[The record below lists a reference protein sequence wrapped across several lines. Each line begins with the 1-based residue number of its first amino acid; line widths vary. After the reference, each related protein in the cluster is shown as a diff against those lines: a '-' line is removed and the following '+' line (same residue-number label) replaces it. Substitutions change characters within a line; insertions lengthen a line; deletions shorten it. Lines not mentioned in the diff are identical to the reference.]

1 MSSPPPS
8 PPRPPSRVPIGIAG
22 TGRAGSLL
30 SRALLA
36 HGVPIRVWDRKTD
49 QVPRD
54 LIPHRDTS
62 LGELIRLSR
71 TVILAVADRAIV
83 DVAAAA
89 RTLAEDDTPRAWV
102 HLSGALGA
110 GILAPVVP
118 SGDIVAAMHPLQT
131 IAPGADPRILHG
143 ALAAIDA
150 PEDGGLTLATTLAR
164 LLGMHPVPVPPAIR
178 PGYHAAGALASGGL
192 TAVLVT
198 AREVLEESGLSS
210 REIREGLRAIAST
223 ALEAALTDNP
233 DEGWTGPVV
242 RGDASTLRAQ
252 LAALDPFPPEVADLF
267 RALMRTILVR
277 LDHHSPL
284 PVDRRDEIRALLT
297 EPTR

>member
-8 PPRPPSRVPIGIAG
+8 PPLPPSRVPIGIAG
-22 TGRAGSLL
+22 TGRAGALL

-36 HGVPIRVWDRKTD
+36 RGVPIRVWARNTD
-49 QVPRD
+49 HIPRD
-54 LIPHRDTS
+54 LTPHHDAS

-83 DVAAAA
+83 DVATAA
-89 RTLAEDDTPRAWV
+89 RALAEDDTPRAWV

-110 GILAPVVP
+110 GILTPVVP
-118 SGDIVAAMHPLQT
+118 SGDIIAAMHPLQT
-131 IAPGADPRILHG
+131 IAPGADPRILQG

-150 PEDGGLTLATTLAR
+150 PEDAGLTLATTLAR
-164 LLGMHPVPVPPAIR
+164 QLGMHPVPVPAAAR
-178 PGYHAAGALASGGL
+178 PGYHVSGALASGGL

-198 AREVLEESGLSS
+198 AREVLEESGLPS
-210 REIREGLRAIAST
+210 REIREGLRVIAST
-223 ALEAALTDNP
+223 ALEAALGVNP

-252 LAALDPFPPEVADLF
+252 LEALDRFPPEVAGLF
-267 RALMRTILVR
+267 RALMRTMLAR
-277 LDHHSPL
+277 LDRCTPA
-284 PVDRRDEIRALLT
+284 PEDRRDEIRALLT

>member
-8 PPRPPSRVPIGIAG
+8 PPLPHSRIPIGIAG
-22 TGRAGSLL
+22 TGRAGALL

-36 HGVPIRVWDRKTD
+36 RGVPIRVWARNTD
-49 QVPRD
+49 PIPRD
-54 LIPHRDTS
+54 LVPLHDTS
-62 LGELIRLSR
+62 LEELVRHSR

-83 DVAAAA
+83 EVATTAGA
-89 RTLAEDDTPRAWV
+89 LVEDTMPRAWV

-118 SGDIVAAMHPLQT
+118 SGDTIAAMHPLQT

-150 PEDGGLTLATTLAR
+150 PEDAGLTLATTLAR
-164 LLGMHPVPVPPAIR
+164 HLGMHPVPVPAAVR
-178 PGYHAAGALASGGL
+178 SGYHAAGALASGGL

-198 AREVLEESGLSS
+198 AREVLEKSGLPD
-210 REIREGLRAIAST
+210 REIRLGLHAIATT
-223 ALEAALTDNP
+223 ALDAALADDP
-233 DEGWTGPVV
+233 DQGWTGPVV
-242 RGDASTLRAQ
+242 RGDVSTLRAQ
-252 LAALDPFPPEVADLF
+252 LEALERFPPEATDLF
-267 RALMRTILVR
+267 RALMRMILAR
-277 LDHHSPL
+277 LDRHSPL